1 MHGIL
6 VASMFSA
13 IIGNAFPG
21 AIYLSQTL
29 KFAAPVPGLCPKAPL
44 FNAMR
49 ACSLSQ
55 GVNVQ
60 TSACATILCL
70 CDCKERGWY
79 FYLRLH
85 IACAGKYEER
95 E

>member
-1 MHGIL
+1 VHGIL

-44 FNAMR
+44 FLQRHAR
-49 ACSLSQ
+49 LL
-55 GVNVQ
+55 
-60 TSACATILCL
+60 TLPRRECANLCVR
-70 CDCKERGWY
+70 DH
-79 FYLRLH
+79 FVFM
-85 IACAGKYEER
+85 
-95 E
+95 